1 MSVPI
6 AGIRQVVIWQKNKG
20 QFPALIL
27 RDPLV
32 LKHSSALMDYEGKQA
47 TNYEVEGCS
56 IYNKKLPTKS
66 KIQCASTPHE

>member
-1 MSVPI
+1 MLGCFIENLCHITKVKMSVPI

-47 TNYEVEGCS
+47 TNYEVGRRML
-56 IYNKKLPTKS
+56 NL
-66 KIQCASTPHE
+66 